1 MAYLTLNRDK
11 LAHNYRQLENI
22 FASHGSNWGVVS
34 KLLCG
39 NDAYL
44 REVLALNPAEVLDS
58 RISNLAKVKAIRDDV
73 RTIYI
78 KPPAKRSI
86 ADVVRYADV
95 SFNTELAT
103 IEALDQ
109 EAARQGKRHKIIVMV
124 EMGDLR
130 EGIMQDDI
138 EAFFGRVFGLSNI
151 DVLGIG
157 TNLNCLSGVLP
168 SREALEKLS
177 SYKRIIEDTYD
188 VTIALVS
195 GGTSVTLPLLTEG
208 DVPTEVN
215 HFRIGETLY
224 FGDDLING
232 EPLEAFYQDV
242 IELHAEVIEVASKP
256 MTPTGPLGTNPQGK
270 RAATTSER
278 EVSTRV
284 LIDIGVLDIH
294 PDYLSPEDASLT
306 LLDASSDM
314 MVLDAKDNQAGLEVG
329 DVVTFELKYMGALHL
344 MNSSYIDKYVV
355 GNGLDVTFD
364 TAVAA

>member
-22 FASHGSNWGVVS
+22 FASHGVNWGVVS

-44 REVLALNPAEVLDS
+44 SEVLALNPAEVLDS
-58 RISNLAKVKAIRDDV
+58 RISNLAKVKAIRNDV
-73 RTIYI
+73 RTVYI

-103 IEALDQ
+103 IEALND
-109 EAARQGKRHKIIVMV
+109 EAGRQGKRHQIIVMV

-130 EGIMQDDI
+130 EGIMQEDI
-138 EAFFGRVFGLSNI
+138 EHFFGRVFDLAHI
-151 DVLGIG
+151 DVRGIG

-168 SREALEKLS
+168 SHEALAKLS
-177 SYKRIIEDTYD
+177 SYQHVIQDTYD
-188 VTIALVS
+188 VALPLVS
-195 GGTSVTLPLLTEG
+195 GGTSVTLPLLTAG
-208 DVPTEVN
+208 DIPHEVN

-224 FGDDLING
+224 FGNDLIKG

-242 IELHAEVIEVASKP
+242 IELHAEVIEVATKP

-270 RAATTSER
+270 QATISSER
-278 EVSTRV
+278 ETSTRV
-284 LIDIGVLDIH
+284 LIDIGVLDIQ
-294 PDYLSPEDASLT
+294 PDYLTPEDDSLT

-314 MVLDAKDNQAGLEVG
+314 MVLDAKDNEAGLKVG

-344 MNSSYIDKYVV
+344 MNSSYIDKYVI

>member
-58 RISNLAKVKAIRDDV
+58 RISNLAKVKSIRGDV
-73 RTIYI
+73 RTVYI

-86 ADVVRYADV
+86 ADVVSYADV
-95 SFNTELAT
+95 SFNTELTT
-103 IEALDQ
+103 IEALDS
-109 EAARQGKRHKIIVMV
+109 EAKRQHKRHKIIVMV

-138 EAFFGRVFGLSNI
+138 EAFFGRVFELTNI

-168 SREALEKLS
+168 SREALEQLS
-177 SYKRIIEDTYD
+177 SYQRVIENTYN
-188 VTIALVS
+188 VTIPLVS
-195 GGTSVTLPLLTEG
+195 GGTSVTLPLLMDG
-208 DVPTEVN
+208 DVPTDVN

-224 FGDDLING
+224 FGSDLMSG
-232 EPLEAFYQDV
+232 KHLEAFCHDV

-270 RAATTSER
+270 QATVTSER
-278 EVSTRV
+278 KTSTRV
-284 LIDIGVLDIH
+284 IVDIGVLDIH
-294 PDYLSPEDASLT
+294 PDYLTPEDDSLT

-314 MVLDAKDNQAGLEVG
+314 MVLDAKDNHAGLKVG

-344 MNSSYIDKYVV
+344 MNSSYIDKYVI

>member
-22 FASHGSNWGVVS
+22 FASHGINWGVVS

-44 REVLALNPAEVLDS
+44 SEVLALNPAEVLDS
-58 RISNLAKVKAIRDDV
+58 RISNLAKVKSLRADV
-73 RTIYI
+73 RTVYI

-95 SFNTELAT
+95 SFNTELST
-103 IEALDQ
+103 IEALNE
-109 EAARQGKRHKIIVMV
+109 EAQHQGKHHKIIVMV

-130 EGIMQDDI
+130 EGIMHADI
-138 EAFFGRVFGLSNI
+138 EHFFGPVFELGNI
-151 DVLGIG
+151 EVVGIG

-168 SREALEKLS
+168 SKEALTQLS
-177 SYKRIIEDTYD
+177 SYQHVIQDTYG
-188 VTIALVS
+188 VALPLVS

-208 DVPTEVN
+208 DVPHEVN

-224 FGDDLING
+224 FGNDLINNT
-232 EPLEAFYQDV
+232 PLDIFYQDV
-242 IELHAEVIEVASKP
+242 IELHAEVIEVATKP

-270 RAATTSER
+270 QATVSSDR
-278 EVSTRV
+278 ETSTRV
-284 LIDIGVLDIH
+284 IIDIGVLDIQ
-294 PDYLSPEDASLT
+294 PDYLTPEDDSLT

-314 MVLDAKDNQAGLEVG
+314 MVLDAKDNEAGLKVG

-344 MNSSYIDKYVV
+344 MNSSYIDKYVI

-364 TAVAA
+364 TAVVA